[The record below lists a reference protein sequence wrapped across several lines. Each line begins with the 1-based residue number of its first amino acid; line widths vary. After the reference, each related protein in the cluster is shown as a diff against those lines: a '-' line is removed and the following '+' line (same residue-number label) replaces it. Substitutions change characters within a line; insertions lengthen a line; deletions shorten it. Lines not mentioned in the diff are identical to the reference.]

1 MSDKRTSN
9 QESHWHNQQIEEIL
23 EALKTEKEGL
33 SADEAE
39 KRLKEHGENKLPE
52 KAKKSAF
59 DRFIKQFDNILIYIL
74 IAAAVVTAIMG
85 HWIDTWIIL
94 AVVIIN
100 AVIGFIQEGKAEKA
114 LEGIKE
120 MLTLKANVIRDGEK
134 QELDAEK
141 IVPGDVVVLTA
152 GDKIP
157 ADVRIFE
164 ADSFKVEE
172 SPLTGE
178 SVAVEKDP
186 EPVEKDAELG
196 DRTSMA
202 YSGTTSTYGN
212 ARGVVV
218 GTGENTE
225 LGKINRMISEAE
237 ELTTPLLRQVHN
249 FGKIL
254 ALVILSTATA
264 MFLFGYFIRD
274 YEMDELFLAAIGL
287 AVAAIPEGLP
297 AIMTITL
304 AIGVQRMAKRNA
316 IIRKLPSVETL
327 GSISVI
333 CSDKTGTL
341 TRNEMTAKLIVVDD
355 QQYEIDGEG
364 YNPEGKIKKNGS
376 EVEPSESE
384 PLEKLLQTVWVCNE
398 AEIKKGDDGEWT
410 LVGEPTEGAL
420 KTLGHKGGLEN
431 FNPERTDTI
440 PFDSEHKYMATLNTI
455 DNGEAIIYI
464 KGAPERLL
472 DMCDRQLT
480 SDGEQKLDKNAWKE
494 KMDEVAGKG
503 MRLLAAAYKK
513 PEDNANGLEK
523 KDVEREAVFLGLIG
537 IIDPPREE
545 AIEAIRECRDAGI
558 KVKMITGDHTITA
571 KAIGKDM
578 GIGDGEHAIDG
589 KELDTMD
596 DDELQSVVMEND
608 VFSRA
613 SPEHKVKLV
622 KALRA
627 NNMVIAMTGDGVND
641 APALKNA
648 DVGIAMGIK
657 GTEVAK
663 DTAEMVLADDNF
675 ASITNAVEEGRTVY
689 GNLQKTILFILPT
702 NGAQSLV
709 IIVAI
714 LLGISMPIT
723 PPQIL
728 WINMVTAVT
737 LALALSFEPMER
749 DAMKRPPRKRHEPI
763 VGGYFIWRIFYVS
776 LLIGGSALGIYMF
789 LENQHETAVA
799 RTVAINSLVAGQLF
813 YLLNCRKMRHHPFEK
828 DFFNNKAVLIAII
841 VLIVLQVVFTY
852 VPFMNDIFDT
862 APVTGSLLFYPLIV
876 GLGVFLIVELEK
888 YITGKL

>member
-1 MSDKRTSN
+1 MSDKTTSN
-9 QESHWHNQQIEEIL
+9 QDTQWHNQQIDEIMD
-23 EALKTEKEGL
+23 ALKTKKEGL
-33 SADEAE
+33 SEDDAE

-52 KAKKSAF
+52 KAKRSAF

-134 QELDAEK
+134 QELDAER

-212 ARGVVV
+212 AKGVVV
-218 GTGENTE
+218 ETGENTE

-237 ELTTPLLRQVHN
+237 DLTTPLLRQVHN

-327 GSISVI
+327 GSVSVI

-398 AEIKKGDDGEWT
+398 AEIKKGEDGEWT

-431 FNPERTDTI
+431 FNPERTDSI
-440 PFDSEHKYMATLNTI
+440 PFDSEHKYMATLNTM
-455 DNGEAIIYI
+455 DNGESIIYI

-472 DMCDRQLT
+472 DMCDKQLT
-480 SDGEQKLDKNAWKE
+480 SDGEQKLDKKAWKE

-513 PEDNANGLEK
+513 PKDNANGLEK
-523 KDVEREAVFLGLIG
+523 KDVEGEAVFLGLIG

-571 KAIGKDM
+571 KAIGKEM

-589 KELDTMD
+589 KKLDTMD

-689 GNLQKTILFILPT
+689 DNLQKAILFILPT

-749 DAMKRPPRKRHEPI
+749 DTMKRPPRERHEPI
-763 VGGYFIWRIFYVS
+763 VGGYFIWRIIYVS
-776 LLIGGSALGIYMF
+776 LLIGGSALAIYMF
-789 LENQHETAVA
+789 LGNHHDTATA

-813 YLLNCRKMRHHPFEK
+813 YLVNCRKLRHHSLNK
-828 DFFNNKAVLIAII
+828 DIFKNKAIMIACAALIA
-841 VLIVLQVVFTY
+841 LQAVFTY
-852 VPFMNDIFDT
+852 LPFMNNIFAT
-862 APVTGSLLFYPLIV
+862 APMAGNHLIYPLMV
-876 GLGVFLIVELEK
+876 GIGVFIIVELEK
-888 YITGKL
+888 KISK